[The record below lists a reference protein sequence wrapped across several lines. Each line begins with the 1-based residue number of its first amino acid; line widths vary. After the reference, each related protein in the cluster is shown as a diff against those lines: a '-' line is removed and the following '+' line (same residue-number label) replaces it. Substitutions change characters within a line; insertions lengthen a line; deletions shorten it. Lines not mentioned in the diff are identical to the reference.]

1 MSNGKFGA
9 AVLSS
14 SVVVA
19 GHVLGGLVTG
29 SSGEFLSLPV
39 SGGSDKSDTSLIPI
53 GMSTNEWS
61 RFYLSDSFGD
71 ASGSVIQALNY
82 LSASLNA
89 SSGDVNGPGSSTDNA
104 IVRFDGTTG
113 KVIQNTS
120 VTTITDAGNIA
131 TEGSVSGASTLAGIS
146 LAMGDNADEFTV
158 SRLGRVQGGT
168 GGNLYDLRAD
178 GFISGASS
186 LHGNNLLVQSASIAL
201 EVSGGTLDIGGGDF
215 TVSNLG
221 AVAGGAGGDSYA
233 LTAAGALSGASS
245 ITAGSSIT
253 ATTSISGGTLNVGG
267 GDFTVSNLGAVAGG
281 AGGDSYSLAAN
292 GAISGAN
299 SLTVGTS
306 IAATTSISGGTL
318 AIGGDEFTV
327 SNAGAIAGGSS
338 GDSYAISAAGAI
350 SGAAQ
355 ITAGT
360 TIAAVSTIT
369 AGTQLNAG
377 TNVSGVG
384 SLLGAQVSVGN
395 GAGQISQA
403 GAFVGSSFQGQ
414 TFQGSSFKAF
424 TGAFSG
430 TVDAA
435 LVASNTGSAG
445 ANNYKAA
452 LVISSSDIQ
461 EAGDAGLIPR
471 MVMQGTNEA
480 GALTDFMV
488 SVSGGMLQVVELT
501 YGTALPI

>member
-1 MSNGKFGA
+1 M
-9 AVLSS
+9 
-14 SVVVA
+14 
-19 GHVLGGLVTG
+19 
-29 SSGEFLSLPV
+29 
-39 SGGSDKSDTSLIPI
+39 
-53 GMSTNEWS
+53 
-61 RFYLSDSFGD
+61 
-71 ASGSVIQALNY
+71 
-82 LSASLNA
+82 
-89 SSGDVNGPGSSTDNA
+89 
-104 IVRFDGTTG
+104 
-113 KVIQNTS
+113 
-120 VTTITDAGNIA
+120 
-131 TEGSVSGASTLAGIS
+131 
-146 LAMGDNADEFTV
+146 
-158 SRLGRVQGGT
+158 
-168 GGNLYDLRAD
+168 
-178 GFISGASS
+178 
-186 LHGNNLLVQSASIAL
+186 
-201 EVSGGTLDIGGGDF
+201 
-215 TVSNLG
+215 
-221 AVAGGAGGDSYA
+221 
-233 LTAAGALSGASS
+233 
-245 ITAGSSIT
+245 
-253 ATTSISGGTLNVGG
+253 
-267 GDFTVSNLGAVAGG
+267 
-281 AGGDSYSLAAN
+281 
-292 GAISGAN
+292 
-299 SLTVGTS
+299 
-306 IAATTSISGGTL
+306 

>member
-71 ASGSVIQALNY
+71 ASGSVIMALNY

-201 EVSGGTLDIGGGDF
+201 EVSGGTLDI
-215 TVSNLG
+215 
-221 AVAGGAGGDSYA
+221 
-233 LTAAGALSGASS
+233 
-245 ITAGSSIT
+245 
-253 ATTSISGGTLNVGG
+253 GG

-461 EAGDAGLIPR
+461 GAGDAGLIPR